1 MPDTSART
9 DTPNPRVRLPAL
21 SNSRKTAFCGPK
33 MGFAVVSAGVAVT
46 GATLW
51 VLMRGNDP
59 FRLLFPPLT
68 HWAIRRAL
76 PGRSRSRLDSA
87 RGRFTSADVD
97 RVAAGAWHHFDMRV
111 HGIPAQPTVGSQL
124 VLRLA
129 CWTAGLFHSLR
140 EEGIE
145 RGDAVELAADI
156 MWQVFQLEGRFGQ
169 ILTRMR
175 PGLKT
180 QPRRHLPDGTIDL
193 GFPFGPPA
201 YEARAISGDG
211 VRSFEVVRCPAAAY
225 FRVHGLADLG
235 QAAFCDTDYALSEM
249 QGLRLER
256 HCTLMA
262 GGDQCDF
269 RWPDS
274 THVSDKVRV
283 SP

>member
-1 MPDTSART
+1 MP
-9 DTPNPRVRLPAL
+9 
-21 SNSRKTAFCGPK
+21 AFRGRNI
-33 MGFAVVSAGVAVT
+33 GLAVVSAGVAVT
-46 GATLW
+46 GARWW
-51 VLMRGNDP
+51 VAMRGNDP

-68 HWAIRRAL
+68 RWAIRRAL
-76 PGRSRSRLDSA
+76 PGRSRSRQNPA
-87 RGRFTSADVD
+87 GGRFTSADVD
-97 RVAAGAWHHFDMRV
+97 RVVARAWQHFDARV

-129 CWTAGLFHSLR
+129 SWTAGLFHSLR
-140 EEGIE
+140 EEGLE

-169 ILTRMR
+169 VLTRIR
-175 PGLKT
+175 PALKT
-180 QPRRHLPDGTIDL
+180 EQGRRLPDGTIDL

-201 YEARAISGDG
+201 YEARPISGDG

-235 QAAFCDTDYALSEM
+235 QAAFCDADYALSEM

-262 GGDQCDF
+262 GGDHCDF

-274 THVSDKVRV
+274 TQARDKVRV